1 MQLIRKI
8 NEWSIKTHRVNENI
22 FMLIN
27 SNESGLFI
35 HTHTFTI
42 EKSLCLTNKDPQ
54 WEEKD
59 NS

>member
-1 MQLIRKI
+1 MNKLKI
-8 NEWSIKTHRVNENI
+8 IEWSIKTHRVNENI
-22 FMLIN
+22 FMLTN
-27 SNESGLFI
+27 SNCSFT
-35 HTHTFTI
+35 HTKTHTFSK